1 VRNLIRSGRIAK
13 GRNGATDISGHKT
26 VEVFLRYNILSTTD
40 VLAALRQVEV
50 AAAKALPPNKPVGR
64 ALKGKLGVTVA
75 PQNAVNF

>member
-13 GRNGATDISGHKT
+13 GRNGIFPGTKRWKFFYGTIS
-26 VEVFLRYNILSTTD
+26 LQPTD

-75 PQNAVNF
+75 P